1 VKVRVAYRVCVR
13 QASNA
18 SWLMKHPVG
27 LEVRQ
32 DRTSND
38 VELLPTAA
46 EAGQVQLM
54 AYLYEHDIVGGFE
67 KAM

>member
-1 VKVRVAYRVCVR
+1 
-13 QASNA
+13 
-18 SWLMKHPVG
+18 MKHPVG